1 MCRYEK
7 ELMNKWI
14 TLLLSFALLAGCGE
28 WQPPP
33 PPPVPDEVAKLPVR
47 VMTIGCTS
55 EDRPLGIV
63 NAFEHPSLPA
73 DDNSPSVIKGDV
85 LFIMPYCESV
95 TVTELYWS
103 PAPSTQRYYV
113 RIRLDDGREGWVH
126 LSDVRIAP

>member
-1 MCRYEK
+1 MS
-7 ELMNKWI
+7 KWIASLFGI
-14 TLLLSFALLAGCGE
+14 TLLAACG

-33 PPPVPDEVAKLPVR
+33 PPPIPDELAKLPVR
-47 VMTIGCTS
+47 VMTIGCTP

-63 NAFEHPSLPA
+63 DAFEYPSLPA

-85 LFIMPYCESV
+85 LFVMPYCESV

-103 PAPSTQRYYV
+103 PAPSTQRYFV
-113 RIRLDDGREGWVH
+113 RIRLDDGRKGWVY